1 MSDNVLFSPPLSP
14 IQQAQ
19 LRRYSIRK
27 QPSNTFFDHVL
38 GILYGSKR
46 TDLSDVPVVTAHLY
60 NGNTI
65 DFDVH
70 LITTNIPGAPDS
82 GTPSI
87 VSALNGYVEASRIG
101 DPAMAMANFVLVSRM
116 LTNYPSAHNVEHV
129 ITVMMSFVTTEFS
142 WNSFFANKG
151 SNDTLSVNKAAA
163 VYTALYPIISGN
175 TIRYPLRLLMQYA
188 ECNALCEAILKQYA
202 ANNISY

>member
-1 MSDNVLFSPPLSP
+1 MSDHVLFSPTLSP

-27 QPSNTFFDHVL
+27 QPNNTFFDHAL

-46 TDLSDVPVVTAHLY
+46 TDLSEVPVVTAHLY

-65 DFDVH
+65 NFNVH
-70 LITTNIPGAPDS
+70 PITTNIPGAPDQ

-87 VSALNGYVEASRIG
+87 ISALNGYVEASRIG
-101 DPAMAMANFVLVSRM
+101 DPNMAMANFVLVSRM
-116 LTNYPSAHNVEHV
+116 LTSYPSAYNVEYA

-151 SNDTLSVNKAAA
+151 LNETLSVNKAVA

-175 TIRYPLRLLMQYA
+175 TIRYPMRSLMQYA
-188 ECNALCEAILKQYA
+188 ECNALSQAIIEQYV